1 MGNTNWSLV
10 YEDYVPAK
18 EGLREALCAVGNGY
32 FVARGAAL
40 DARADDV
47 HYPGTYLAG
56 GYNRLVTEIDGRP
69 IENEDLVNLPNW
81 LPLQLKIGDSD
92 WITPDNVEI
101 LSYRQELGLE
111 EGVLHKI
118 ILFRDDQG
126 RTTRWEER
134 RFVSMAGRH
143 LAAISLWVT
152 PEDWSGHLTIRTALD
167 GTVINAGVARYR
179 ALNSQHLVPV
189 ETQEPDG
196 HTIYLK
202 SRFKQAHLEVAL
214 AARTHLFVD
223 GAQVSPSRR
232 LEQTEDFI
240 AQDIALEVKA
250 GQRLRVEKIVA
261 LYTSRD
267 RAISEAGHEAR
278 HRVGQ
283 APTFD
288 ELLVMHRRAWS
299 HLWGECGI
307 AIDTKADHDIIMK
320 LRLHIFHLLQTVSY
334 QSVDQDV
341 GVPAR
346 GWHGEAYRGHIF
358 WDEIFILPFINFHM
372 PELARSLLIY
382 RYRRLPEARR
392 AAAETG
398 LRGALFPWQSGS
410 SGREESQLMHL
421 NPKSG
426 RWVSDNTWRQ
436 RHINASV
443 AYNVWHYYEVT
454 GDHEFLYFYGGELL
468 LEIARFWSSLATYN
482 EQLDRYEIKGV
493 MGPDEFHTAYPDR
506 DAETD
511 GGLDNNAYTNV
522 MAAWLLS
529 RALDVLDLLPDE
541 RRQKLCERIDVTP
554 EEIERWDD
562 ISRKLLIRFHGDL
575 IISQF
580 EGYENLIHLDLN
592 AARAKYGDIQR
603 LDRILEAEGDD
614 PNRYQV
620 SKQADVLMLF
630 YLFSAAELQQIFERL
645 GYPFDSEMI
654 PRTIDYYM
662 DRTTHGSTLS
672 FMVHSWVLAR
682 ATRAGSWEM
691 FCQTVDADVED
702 VQGGTTAEGI
712 HLGAMAGSVDILQ
725 RCYTGI
731 EPRANVLHF
740 NPALPAPLERLQ
752 LRMQY
757 RRQILDVEID
767 RDWLRVASRQFAGG
781 RVTIG
786 YRGQFRDVSP
796 GQVYSFRLISGPR
809 GDTTGAARA

>member
-10 YEDYVPAK
+10 YDDYVPAK

-32 FVARGAAL
+32 FVTRGAAL

-56 GYNRLVTEIDGRP
+56 GYNRLVTEIEGRP

-81 LPLQLKIGDSD
+81 LLLQLRIDDDD
-92 WITPDNVEI
+92 WINPDNVEI
-101 LSYRQELGLE
+101 LSYRQELSLE

-118 ILFRDDQG
+118 ILFRDHQG

-152 PEDWSGHLTIRTALD
+152 PEDWSGRLTIRSALD

-179 ALNSQHLVPV
+179 ALNSQHLEPLG
-189 ETQEPDG
+189 TDEPDG
-196 HTIYLK
+196 HTIFLG
-202 SRFKQAHLEVAL
+202 SRFKQARLEVAL

-223 GAQVSPSRR
+223 GDHVSPPRR
-232 LEQTEDFI
+232 LEQSDDFI
-240 AQDIALEVKA
+240 AQDIALEVQA

-267 RAISEAGHEAR
+267 RAISEAGLEAR
-278 HRVGQ
+278 HRASQ

-299 HLWGECGI
+299 HLWAECGI

-334 QSVDQDV
+334 QSTDQDV

-410 SGREESQLMHL
+410 SGREESQMMHL

-468 LEIARFWSSLATYN
+468 LEIARFWSSLAVHN
-482 EQLDRYEIKGV
+482 AELDRYEIKGV

-511 GGLDNNAYTNV
+511 GGLDNNTYTNV

-541 RRQKLCERIDVTP
+541 RRQKLCERIDVTS
-554 EEIERWDD
+554 EEIARWDD
-562 ISRKLLIRFHGDL
+562 ISRKLLIPFHGDR
-575 IISQF
+575 IMSQF
-580 EGYENLIHLDLN
+580 EGYENLITLDLK
-592 AARAKYGDIQR
+592 AAREKYGDIQR

-740 NPALPAPLERLQ
+740 NPSLPEQLDRLQ

-796 GQVYSFRLISGPR
+796 GQTYSFRLVSPSRLQMGGTPPS
-809 GDTTGAARA
+809 